1 MKVSSKVQSRRDF
14 FKVFQKPLKVQ
25 EPKEVL
31 IVRPPYG
38 LDESLFQSG
47 CVVCE
52 SKACV
57 ASCEEE
63 IIIIAADGTPML
75 NFSKKG
81 CTFCE
86 ACAKSCEAGV
96 LSLENSHTSE
106 QINAKFT
113 IMIDA
118 CVAHNGVI
126 CFSCKEPCID
136 DAILFNGMFNPVI
149 DMNLCTGCGY
159 CQSRCPTHAI
169 NYEAST
175 INAKEEG

>member
-1 MKVSSKVQSRRDF
+1 MASRRDF
-14 FKVFQKPLKVQ
+14 FTAFKKPLEKVTHQ
-25 EPKEVL
+25 EEL

-38 LDESLFQSG
+38 SSESLFQSE
-47 CVVCE
+47 CVTCE

-63 IIIIAADGTPML
+63 IIIIRADGTPML

-86 ACAKSCEAGV
+86 ACALVCEPEV
-96 LSLENSHTSE
+96 LSLENIHTSE
-106 QINAKFT
+106 IVNARFIIST
-113 IMIDA
+113 TA
-118 CVAHNGVI
+118 CVAHNDVI

-149 DMNLCTGCGY
+149 DMNLCTGCGF
-159 CQSRCPTHAI
+159 CQSRCPTNAI
-169 NYEAST
+169 SYEA
-175 INAKEEG
+175 IEIKQKEAM